1 MNDHIR
7 VWTGLDFDKE
17 EIHMGVTSEV
27 GDVHTQ
33 ILRQVIYL
41 RDTEIRRAL
50 IALGW
55 TPPKQ

>member
-1 MNDHIR
+1 MNERIR
-7 VWTGLDFDKE
+7 VWTGIDIDKE
-17 EIHMGVTSEV
+17 EIHLGVMSEA
-27 GDVHTQ
+27 GDVHTE

-50 IALGW
+50 VALGW